1 MSREESCH
9 VASARRAG
17 QPSLATAPRQQLCL
31 FSTPSRAAALD
42 RPRAGIAA
50 PCSSQPASDANRH
63 GLPGCMGRRYGPECM
78 GRVALSRAAR
88 PFRFAA
94 FLRLHASLRATARL
108 CSRLLTNPGLH
119 VWPHATLDGAV
130 PCVRTFHRPHVP
142 RLSELS
148 RLSGQHHTTYHS
160 TLGAAPGQHHTIY
173 HTTLGDLPGLLLA
186 GVDRRGNR
194 APPSRLCPLYHI
206 DLYHD
211 RSFSRWY
218 GLPFACL
225 RLMSP
230 TTTW

>member
-1 MSREESCH
+1 
-9 VASARRAG
+9 
-17 QPSLATAPRQQLCL
+17 
-31 FSTPSRAAALD
+31 
-42 RPRAGIAA
+42 
-50 PCSSQPASDANRH
+50 
-63 GLPGCMGRRYGPECM
+63 MGRRYGPECM

-173 HTTLGDLPGLLLA
+173 HTSTLGAAPGQHHTIYHTTLGDLPGLLLA

-218 GLPFACL
+218 GLPFA
-225 RLMSP
+225 SP
-230 TTTW
+230 YIPHYNLVGHAHHSSG